1 MIVLRGPWI
10 ISKEKMKSDDLKV
23 IEIIDE
29 ELRKR
34 KWNWNDLARE
44 SSVKYTTLQNWR
56 DQRNLP
62 SNIINLKKVANALGL
77 PLHYLCYGREESLRN
92 YSETIKLEKK
102 EETIFLGI
110 TLNVCRENNSEH
122 GY

>member
-1 MIVLRGPWI
+1 
-10 ISKEKMKSDDLKV
+10 MKSDTLKV
-23 IEIIDE
+23 IEVIDE

-34 KWNWNDLARE
+34 KWNWVDLARE
-44 SSVKYTTLQNWR
+44 SSIKYTTLQNWR

-62 SNIINLKKVANALGL
+62 TNIINLKKVANALGVS
-77 PLHYLCYGREESLRN
+77 LHYLCYGQEESLRSH
-92 YSETIKLEKK
+92 SETIKLEKE

-110 TLNVCRENNSEH
+110 TLNICRESNSGH